1 MIPRYSP
8 KDVAAL
14 FSDEHR
20 FDTML
25 EVELLAAEALAEL
38 GVLPAQGVAALRS
51 RRPVIDDAFV
61 ADVEER
67 ERITNHDTA
76 AFVDAVQARIGMPEG
91 AWIHYGLTS
100 SDVVDTALCSILV
113 GAMDIVIT
121 EATALRDALTRRA
134 VESIDW
140 PILGR
145 THGMHAEPT
154 TYGAK
159 FSLFALQVQR
169 DMERAQQARTVIA
182 VGKLSGAVGTYSN
195 IDPAVEAYVC
205 ARLGL
210 VGVPATQVISRDR
223 HAQVLYACA
232 ALGTSMEQF
241 ALEVRLLARSEVGE
255 AQEPF
260 ALGQKGSS
268 AMPHKRN
275 PVVSERLCGLARV
288 LRGYLQAGLEDVALW
303 HERDISHSS
312 VERVVLPDALQLTV
326 YMLRK
331 ATALADGLV
340 LAPDRAMENLTVN
353 SLGLVF
359 SQSVLLAL
367 VDSGLSRDDAYRVV
381 QAAALQSVEQRRNF
395 REIIEGDDAVT
406 LSSEVL
412 DRAFDVQ
419 RLLTH
424 RGRFLDALTWR
435 T

>member
-38 GVLPAQGVAALRS
+38 GVVPAQDAAALRT
-51 RRPVIDDAFV
+51 RRPVIDRAFV
-61 ADVEER
+61 TEVEER
-67 ERITNHDTA
+67 EQITNHDTA
-76 AFVDAVQARIGMPEG
+76 AFVDAVQARIGVPEG
-91 AWIHYGLTS
+91 AWVHYGLTS
-100 SDVVDTALCSILV
+100 SDVVDTALCFILAS
-113 GAMDIVIT
+113 AMDIVIA

-159 FSLFALQVQR
+159 FSLFALHVQR
-169 DMERAQQARTVIA
+169 DIERARQARTAIA

-241 ALEVRLLARSEVGE
+241 ALEVRHLSRSEVG
-255 AQEPF
+255 
-260 ALGQKGSS
+260 
-268 AMPHKRN
+268 
-275 PVVSERLCGLARV
+275 
-288 LRGYLQAGLEDVALW
+288 
-303 HERDISHSS
+303 
-312 VERVVLPDALQLTV
+312 
-326 YMLRK
+326 
-331 ATALADGLV
+331 
-340 LAPDRAMENLTVN
+340 
-353 SLGLVF
+353 
-359 SQSVLLAL
+359 
-367 VDSGLSRDDAYRVV
+367 
-381 QAAALQSVEQRRNF
+381 
-395 REIIEGDDAVT
+395 
-406 LSSEVL
+406 
-412 DRAFDVQ
+412 
-419 RLLTH
+419 
-424 RGRFLDALTWR
+424 
-435 T
+435 